1 MAFLPK
7 THVLLCCE
15 HRLLLYQ
22 IQSQKVVF
30 SQEWALNDEGDF
42 SSALLEVRQALP
54 QKSDEALIVGFP
66 LNAFNFVRFTLPSA
80 AQENLDEAVGY
91 ELMRHVAYDL
101 SQAWYD
107 YRVSEEGGSLQ
118 VKVML
123 ALRQPLQQRLAA
135 ISAAGLTVTGMAPTL
150 LVAAWLTG
158 LNGLFLQCGDKTLE
172 CLSCR
177 SGHVDMAVSREQAHA
192 SNAQLLLPIRQ
203 ELAANDELCVLN
215 ENDLTAKIGQE
226 MDRTLHVFSLNV
238 GDSVP
243 PLKALPHRID
253 LVPPHVL
260 QQRRLR
266 LRLLIVAGLLFVVS
280 LLVYPAAEW
289 LGKQSALAGLDDD
302 ISEMR
307 HQAEAL
313 STLRQQ
319 NQEMTD
325 RAERLA
331 AYMQGRTQPLDLLK
345 EVTDV
350 LTAETWLSALEI
362 HEQQLILR
370 GTTAD
375 ATAVLEALATSPL
388 LQDVKFDSPVVKKGA
403 LETFSIV
410 ATLK

>member
-22 IQSQKVVF
+22 VQGQKIVF
-30 SQEWALNDEGDF
+30 SQEWSLGDEGGF
-42 SSALLEVRQALP
+42 AAALLEVGQVSA

-66 LNAFNFVRFTLPSA
+66 LNAFNFVHFTLPNA

-107 YRVSEEGGSLQ
+107 YQLSEQGGSLRID
-118 VKVML
+118 VML
-123 ALRQPLQQRLAA
+123 ALRLPLQQQLAA

-158 LNGLFLQCGDKTLE
+158 HNGLFVQGGDKTLE
-172 CLSCR
+172 CLTCR
-177 SGHVDMAVSREQAHA
+177 SGHVELAVSRDCANT
-192 SNAQLLLPIRQ
+192 SDSQLLQPLPQ
-203 ELAANDELCVLN
+203 ELSADDELCVLD
-215 ENDLTAKIGQE
+215 ENALTEKISQQ
-226 MDRTLHVFSLNV
+226 MDRTLRVFALGV
-238 GDSVP
+238 GDSVSS
-243 PLKALPHRID
+243 LKALPHRID

-260 QQRRLR
+260 RQRRLR
-266 LRLLIVAGLLFVVS
+266 LRLLIGAGLLFAVS

-289 LGKQSALAGLDDD
+289 LGKQSALAGLDSQ

-307 HQAEAL
+307 HQVEAL
-313 STLRQQ
+313 STLREQ
-319 NQEMTD
+319 NQEMKD
-325 RAERLA
+325 RVERLA
-331 AYMQGRTQPLDLLK
+331 AYVQGRTRPLDLLK

-350 LTAETWLSALEI
+350 LTAETWLSAFEI

-388 LQDVKFDSPVVKKGA
+388 LQDVKFDSPVVKKGT